1 MDGTKWPAII
11 GLVIGTVCLSRT
23 VPTTFAFDKPLLSYS
38 VLLASAAISVL
49 ALGRYLKRVEGRW
62 TSKEGG
68 QQYHALPL
76 DEVISHDTSAQP
88 SSHQTIAAED
98 VRYPSSQRKLRI
110 ISLALIGA
118 ICFRVEILRNVLAN
132 TQCNVLTWE
141 PLLPFLFAAWDYYT
155 LHRHTQRPAY
165 DDPHSS
171 VYDALEQR
179 AVRSQFRYL
188 VTAGLVSFGGLLAI
202 ATTRSPASTY
212 ICAATLSNRWLVPF
226 LQRIGTGLDAGI
238 AYCVT
243 QLLHERD
250 VRPAGSGQRSAVTG
264 LETIASATVRAAQ
277 ISVAWLCFLGV
288 IYMIAEPKPQGRT
301 RMLELPWY
309 YVWSL
314 VKLDFLF
321 CMTLACAFLAVS
333 VHNKV
338 HHPREVAADKL
349 RVKIFHVGLT
359 TVLTITTFV
368 SICTLTTNYASNNLL
383 AFPPSHSGL
392 AFFAICIAMLGFTTY
407 LHFET
412 LEHKTFG
419 NHPALFTK
427 KVSSWLYLALLILFL
442 TRAAFWASQST
453 SVNYHPIDLLM
464 YDAQFA
470 HEVYIKQ
477 ASSSTNLAEAVQ
489 NYKERYN
496 RHPPPGFDHWYRYAT
511 SRHSIINDDYDSIE
525 RDILPFYALE
535 PAEVRHRTWQLLA
548 NEWNDATGISI
559 RSGKVEVIGSVWD
572 THKWMVEGLVR
583 MIGQFAE
590 WLPDMDLAFNVNDEP
605 RISVPYADIEQML
618 LVGHLVGHYMA
629 AGTLEEKP
637 RNAFTDNRAQQW
649 EPISEEKSAEKIMQE
664 LSWQRTFHKFAAA
677 SCPPSSQARSHRL
690 WNRGNL
696 CTSCAAPHSIGA
708 FLANWT
714 KAADICH
721 QPDLADL
728 HGIFTSPSAARV
740 THKLYPIFSQSK
752 VNGFNDILYPSAW
765 NWLGKAEYAPTEEL
779 QDPEYK
785 GKETALFWRGA
796 TSEGMSPDR
805 GQWKGMARQRFLH
818 ILNDINVGGATQA
831 ILLPSGSNHTGHVKD
846 PSLDQQKTSLAYR
859 PIPISDLTAQIK
871 TDVHFAGNRFTRCW
885 DIDCPQQA
893 SEFGLEGTT
902 PFQQHWRYKFLL
914 DLDGAGFSGRF
925 LPFLQS
931 RSLPFKAAVFREWWD
946 DRVTAWWHFVP
957 LDVRGHGV
965 WATLAYFAGWDG
977 GRGMRWSAHE
987 AQGEKIAG
995 QGREWA
1001 RKVLRKEDMEIY
1013 FFRLLLEWGR
1023 VTDDWR
1029 DEIGFDA

>member
-1 MDGTKWPAII
+1 MDGTKWPAVI

-38 VLLASAAISVL
+38 VLLASAALPIL
-49 ALGRYLKRVEGRW
+49 AVVRWLKRREGRW
-62 TSKEGG
+62 ASKDGG
-68 QQYHALPL
+68 QQYDALPL
-76 DEVISHDTSAQP
+76 DEVGHDASVQP
-88 SSHQTIAAED
+88 SPNQTNAVED
-98 VRYPSSQRKLRI
+98 ERYPSSQRKLRL
-110 ISLALIGA
+110 ISLALIGT
-118 ICFRVEILRNVLAN
+118 ICVRAEIFRNVLAN

-155 LHRHTQRPAY
+155 LYRHTQKPAY

-188 VTAGLVSFGGLLAI
+188 VTVGLVSFGGLLAI
-202 ATTRSPASTY
+202 ATIRSPASTY
-212 ICAATLSNRWLVPF
+212 ICAVTLSNRWLVPF
-226 LQRIGTGLDAGI
+226 LQRIGTGLDVAI
-238 AYCVT
+238 AYCIT

-250 VRPAGSGQRSAVTG
+250 WRPAGPGQRSVATG
-264 LETIASATVRAAQ
+264 LETIASAIVRAAQ
-277 ISVAWLCFLGV
+277 ISMAWFSLLGV
-288 IYMIAEPKPQGRT
+288 IHMIAAAKPQERT
-301 RMLELPWY
+301 RMLELPGY
-309 YVWSL
+309 YIWSL
-314 VKLDFLF
+314 LKLEFLF
-321 CMTLACAFLAVS
+321 CMTSICALLAM
-333 VHNKV
+333 
-338 HHPREVAADKL
+338 
-349 RVKIFHVGLT
+349 FHVGLT
-359 TVLTITTFV
+359 SVSIITTFV
-368 SICTLTTNYASNNLL
+368 SICTLTTGYAWNNPL
-383 AFPPSHSGL
+383 AFPPSHSGPG
-392 AFFAICIAMLGFTTY
+392 FFATCIAMLGFATY
-407 LHFET
+407 LHLET

-427 KVSSWLYLALLILFL
+427 KVSSWLYLTLLILFFI
-442 TRAAFWASQST
+442 RAALWASQSN

-470 HEVYIKQ
+470 HEAYIKQ

-535 PAEVRHRTWQLLA
+535 PDEVRHRTWQLIA
-548 NEWNDATGISI
+548 NEWHDATGISI
-559 RSGKVEVIGSVWD
+559 RSGKVEVIG
-572 THKWMVEGLVR
+572 R
-583 MIGQFAE
+583 FAE

-649 EPISEEKSAEKIMQE
+649 EPISEEKPAEKIMQE
-664 LSWQRTFHKFAAA
+664 LSWQRTFHEFAAA
-677 SCPPSSQARSHRL
+677 SCPPSSTARSHRP
-690 WNRGNL
+690 WNRGSL

-740 THKLYPIFSQSK
+740 THKIYPIFSQSK

-785 GKETALFWRGA
+785 GKETTLFWRGA

-818 ILNDINVGGATQA
+818 NLNDINVGGATQA
-831 ILLPSGSNHTGHVKD
+831 ILLPSGSNHTSSLKD
-846 PSLDQQKTSLAYR
+846 ASLDQQKISLAYR
-859 PIPISDLTAQIK
+859 LIPISDLTAQIK

-893 SEFGLEGTT
+893 REFGLEATT

-931 RSLPFKAAVFREWWD
+931 RSLPFKAAVIREWWD

-977 GRGMRWSAHE
+977 GQGMRWRSHE

-995 QGREWA
+995 QGRELA
-1001 RKVLRKEDMEIY
+1001 QKVLRKEDMEIY

-1029 DEIGFDA
+1029 EEIGFDA